1 MNVQESFKRFGLC
14 SMFLLVS
21 VLLLSGCGGNDIVGS
36 SSDDHQK
43 IAGSDGYSWM
53 TMRLPWEGD
62 FKMPFI
68 DNGFTKE
75 SPAPDIDLKA
85 VKEYTIY
92 VTLGSTEY
100 RVYNVVAI
108 RSNGEAIAAYKDPQ
122 NYRYYQKK
130 FELNSE
136 QLQKLLKV
144 LRKNNAGEMVASSIS
159 SDNAKPGII
168 GGFTLISGKKVRRS
182 YFNDSWPKDFKNI
195 VSFINEDILRYQPKL
210 KDNGFSPVT
219 DSILT
224 VDPEAT
230 LAARG
235 LIDGK

>member
-1 MNVQESFKRFGLC
+1 MNIKKK
-14 SMFLLVS
+14 FLGVVLWRMCIFVS
-21 VLLLSGCGGNDIVGS
+21 ILTLSGCGGNDIVGKTAETGQES
-36 SSDDHQK
+36 S
-43 IAGSDGYSWM
+43 GEGRYSWM
-53 TMRLPWEGD
+53 TLRLPWEGNFD
-62 FKMPFI
+62 MPFI
-68 DNGFTKE
+68 GGGFTKE
-75 SPAPDIDLKA
+75 SQAQQINLKTL
-85 VKEYTIY
+85 KEYTIY

-130 FELNSE
+130 FRLNSS
-136 QLQKLLKV
+136 QLQKLFKV
-144 LRKNNAGEMVASSIS
+144 LKKNNAGSMVASSVS
-159 SDNAKPGII
+159 EDNNKRGLI
-168 GGFTLISGKKVRRS
+168 GGFTLVSGKKVRRS

-195 VSFINEDILRYQPKL
+195 VDFINESILCYQPDS
-210 KDNGFSPVT
+210 KDNGFSLVT
-219 DSILT
+219 DSIIT